1 MVSMDTSDNRLQ
13 LPLSAF
19 HPNTHITDKILK
31 SPAQQCFKFQL
42 KLSYDLKDMNGQ
54 GRGQGYFRSARTPC
68 YNVFKNEGCNG
79 KDFEE
84 KTLKKLI
91 MAGIRSWN
99 QVEPDAYVWER
110 PGLFCFLC
118 WRISVIV
125 RHGFHFSCHE
135 RHLPALILPRA

>member
-1 MVSMDTSDNRLQ
+1 MDTSDNRLQ

-31 SPAQQCFKFQL
+31 SPAQQCFKFRL
-42 KLSYDLKDMNGQ
+42 KLSHDLKDMNGQ

-84 KTLKKLI
+84 KTLKNLSWLRFE
-91 MAGIRSWN
+91 AGTRLNQIRTCES
-99 QVEPDAYVWER
+99 
-110 PGLFCFLC
+110 
-118 WRISVIV
+118 
-125 RHGFHFSCHE
+125 
-135 RHLPALILPRA
+135 ALDS